1 MMVVL
6 AVFAV
11 ASSFAAA
18 STASDDGGDLPKTE
32 MLEDMGGEKNDTL
45 NYTFNDILNDTL
57 SLAENAPSMDGAN
70 VTVKGED
77 DAIET
82 EASGVGGTDPAMIP
96 EGGVEAGAAD
106 ASPEA
111 EPLASPVGRPATG
124 SPSSFAATMTAVPAV
139 ADLYVDLTAGKVYNE
154 DRLVAMYL
162 VGAEGLEE
170 DFPGMALVQFDISGL
185 EVGTGDVAVLVLKAE
200 SVEKIGD
207 EMAGI
212 VTAPVTSEWSEG
224 SSPTALAL
232 NILTTF
238 FMITGGDYTDFRQVG
253 MNFGG
258 DEVFAFDV
266 SEHVKGADGD
276 KISFL
281 LLAVGDTDYKVTFRS
296 RETGEGPTLLVG
308 PYPAAPAAAV

>member
-6 AVFAV
+6 GVFAV
-11 ASSFAAA
+11 ASSFAVA
-18 STASDDGGDLPKTE
+18 STASADGEDLPKTDL
-32 MLEDMGGEKNDTL
+32 LEDMGGEKNDTL
-45 NYTFNDILNDTL
+45 NYTLNDTL

-77 DAIET
+77 DATET
-82 EASGVGGTDPAMIP
+82 EASGIGGTDPAMIP
-96 EGGVEAGAAD
+96 EGGVEAGAAEV
-106 ASPEA
+106 SQEA
-111 EPLASPVGRPATG
+111 ETLAPAVGGPAG
-124 SPSSFAATMTAVPAV
+124 GAPISFATTMTAVPAV

-154 DRLVAMYL
+154 DRLVSMYL
-162 VGAEGLEE
+162 VGGDGVEE
-170 DFPGMALVQFDISGL
+170 DFPGVALVQFDLSGL

-212 VTAPVTSEWSEG
+212 VTAPVTSEWSES
-224 SSPTALAL
+224 SSPTALTL
-232 NILTTF
+232 NMLSTF
-238 FMITGGDYTDFRQVG
+238 YMITVLDYTDFRQVG

-266 SEHVKGADGD
+266 SEHVKGADGG

-296 RETGEGPTLLVG
+296 RETGEGPTLLIG
-308 PYPAAPAAAV
+308 PYPAAAAAAV

>member
-18 STASDDGGDLPKTE
+18 STASDDGDDLPKTE

-45 NYTFNDILNDTL
+45 NDSL
-57 SLAENAPSMDGAN
+57 SLPDIVPSMDGAN
-70 VTVKGED
+70 VTVKAGD

-82 EASGVGGTDPAMIP
+82 EPSGVGGTDPAMIP

-111 EPLASPVGRPATG
+111 EPLAPVVGGPATG
-124 SPSSFAATMTAVPAV
+124 SPTPFTATMTAVPAV

-162 VGAEGLEE
+162 VGAEGVEE
-170 DFPGMALVQFDISGL
+170 DFPGVVMVQFDLSGL
-185 EVGTGDVAVLVLKAE
+185 EVGASDVAVLVLKAE

-224 SSPTALAL
+224 SSPTALTL
-232 NILTTF
+232 NMFATF

-266 SEHVKGADGD
+266 SEHVKGADGE

>member
-1 MMVVL
+1 MQRGLLRMMVVL

-18 STASDDGGDLPKTE
+18 STASDDGGGLLKTE

-45 NYTFNDILNDTL
+45 NDSLFLPDIV
-57 SLAENAPSMDGAN
+57 PSMDGAN

-82 EASGVGGTDPAMIP
+82 EPSGIGGTDPAMVP
-96 EGGVEAGAAD
+96 EGGVEAGSD
-106 ASPEA
+106 HASAEA
-111 EPLASPVGRPATG
+111 ETLASPFGRPATG
-124 SPSSFAATMTAVPAV
+124 STSSFVVTMTAVPAV
-139 ADLYVDLTAGKVYNE
+139 ADLYVDLTAGRVYNE

-162 VGAEGLEE
+162 VGADGVEE
-170 DFPGMALVQFDISGL
+170 DFPGVVMVQFDLSGL
-185 EVGTGDVAVLVLKAE
+185 EVGASDVAVLVLKAE

-212 VTAPVTSEWSEG
+212 VTAPVTSGWSEG
-224 SSPTALAL
+224 SSPTALTL
-232 NILTTF
+232 NMLATF
-238 FMITGGDYTDFRQVG
+238 FMITGGDYTDFGQVG

-266 SEHVKGADGD
+266 SEHVMGADGG

-281 LLAVGDTDYKVTFRS
+281 VLAVGDTDYKVTFRS

-308 PYPAAPAAAV
+308 PYPAVPAAVV